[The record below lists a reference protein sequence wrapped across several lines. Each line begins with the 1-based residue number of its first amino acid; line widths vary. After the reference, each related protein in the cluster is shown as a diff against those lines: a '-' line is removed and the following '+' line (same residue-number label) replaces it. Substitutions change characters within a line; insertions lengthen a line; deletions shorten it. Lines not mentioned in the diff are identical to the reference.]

1 MPPKFV
7 TIGVYGFDE
16 VSLFKALLDQGV
28 DMFCD
33 IRQRR
38 SVRGAKYAF
47 VNSLYLQK
55 KLQDL
60 EIQYLHYKP
69 LAPTKTVRR
78 RQKDDDKTQKVKKR
92 ERQTLSP
99 SFIEAYETECLVE
112 FDAVAFVNSFDP
124 AVKKVALFC
133 VEREPEACHRS
144 LVAQKLFADVGIQV
158 EHLTP

>member
-1 MPPKFV
+1 MLPKFV

-16 VSLFKALLDQGV
+16 ASFFNTLLEEGV

-38 SVRGAKYAF
+38 GVRGAQYAF

-60 EIQYLHYKP
+60 AIGYIHYKP
-69 LAPTKTVRR
+69 LAPSKTVRR
-78 RQKDDDKTQKVKKR
+78 KQEDDDKKQKVKKR
-92 ERQTLSP
+92 ERPNLSP
-99 SFIEAYETECLVE
+99 AFIAAYEAECLAE
-112 FDAVAFVNSFDP
+112 FDAPAFVNSFDS
-124 AVKKVALFC
+124 AVKKVVLFC

-144 LVAQKLFADVGIQV
+144 LVAQKLSEDVGIQV